1 MKACVDTHVLIW
13 GLLEQAN
20 ESQRPMVVETK
31 YLLGKLEKEKI
42 RIIVP
47 APVLMETLLGLE
59 HEHHQSFLGR
69 LSRQFLVAPLDARVR
84 SRGGLDMARRKW
96 RTDSVD
102 GTPVGTEEHKK

>member
-31 YLLGKLEKEKI
+31 YLLGTLEKEKI

-47 APVLMETLLGLE
+47 APALMETLLGLK
-59 HEHHQSFLGR
+59 HHRYGS
-69 LSRQFLVAPLDARVR
+69 P
-84 SRGGLDMARRKW
+84 
-96 RTDSVD
+96 
-102 GTPVGTEEHKK
+102 